1 MKQFTS
7 SSVGGGDKR
16 EVSQQ
21 YSPSQYGSIYDSAD
35 DGNASAPLLS
45 ARRSSL
51 KVGSRS
57 ARKASQDEANSSGS
71 GSASQQSQEVF
82 DANEK
87 LLNRS
92 LRTGRQRKKL
102 AARSKGGEFQA
113 RRRKRRVYFC
123 CICSEIDIPKMHEY
137 LTGAEELFFKGWES
151 NVYGD
156 LLHMFKPGLQ
166 EDRDRDRV
174 DLGLTAQVPIM
185 RSQSLQDSALSA
197 SNRGYGDMNANLD
210 RQQQGSYDGP
220 GAGTSL
226 ERLHSAQTDD
236 DVACA
241 SDGELLDIDNY
252 GRGRVLSQDLDRDQN
267 IEIDRAVDMNR
278 EGHDGRGSTAGAHSR
293 SQEDG
298 IRDRDQSGFT
308 DGAKPKSCR
317 ISAVGA
323 QEVFVF
329 DFGAAVFWGFSR
341 GEEARIIKAIRMFV
355 TKGMVVGAEFESG
368 EDDMAF
374 VTLPEADAI
383 SVSNDVITLPETST
397 VKQRLSVSFAI
408 AQSTVL
414 AIFES
419 RIESKIEEY
428 KYIPETLAACGKV
441 QLSQRQLGV
450 MIGEVFVIRH
460 DVNLHSEILDTPD
473 FFWKEEKC
481 KIVIEL
487 LLLLSCFF
495 SCWFVSI

>member
-1 MKQFTS
+1 M
-7 SSVGGGDKR
+7 
-16 EVSQQ
+16 
-21 YSPSQYGSIYDSAD
+21 
-35 DGNASAPLLS
+35 
-45 ARRSSL
+45 
-51 KVGSRS
+51 
-57 ARKASQDEANSSGS
+57 
-71 GSASQQSQEVF
+71 EVF
-82 DANEK
+82 NEDAK

-123 CICSEIDIPKMHEY
+123 CICSEIDIPKMFDY
-137 LTGAEELFFKGWES
+137 LTGAEELFFSGWEFS
-151 NVYGD
+151 MYGD
-156 LLHMFKPGLQ
+156 VLHMFKPGLK
-166 EDRDRDRV
+166 EV
-174 DLGLTAQVPIM
+174 ADLALDAGLGAPPAIM
-185 RSQSLQDSALSA
+185 RVKSLEDAALIGSGSRGFEDLHIDLERQNTFGPDSIERMRSETLE
-197 SNRGYGDMNANLD
+197 D
-210 RQQQGSYDGP
+210 
-220 GAGTSL
+220 GAGTCL
-226 ERLHSAQTDD
+226 
-236 DVACA
+236 
-241 SDGELLDIDNY
+241 SDAGSE
-252 GRGRVLSQDLDRDQN
+252 
-267 IEIDRAVDMNR
+267 
-278 EGHDGRGSTAGAHSR
+278 RGSRERVAEQAEPPTRSREDSRVDTGAAP
-293 SQEDG
+293 G
-298 IRDRDQSGFT
+298 T
-308 DGAKPKSCR
+308 CR

-355 TKGMVVGAEFESG
+355 TKGTVVGAEFESG

-383 SVSNDVITLPETST
+383 SVSNDVITLPETSS

-481 KIVIEL
+481 KCIVIVETIMMRIDLCLTGCVFPCFCCCLWLACL
-487 LLLLSCFF
+487 LA
-495 SCWFVSI
+495 